1 MLDTADNGVIYI
13 SWGSMV
19 KGSSLSDVKR
29 DAILHALGKLKQ
41 RVLWKWENDTLP
53 NQPSNVFIRKWM
65 PQRDILCHPNV
76 QLFMTHGGLLG
87 SSEAAH
93 CGVPVISTPFYGD
106 QFLNSA
112 ALEDRGMAVILK
124 FQDINKDTVFAALR
138 KALDPKMKANAKK
151 VAYSYTH
158 RPLSP
163 VESAVFWSEYVISTG
178 GAQLARPHSADSH
191 WLVYS
196 MLDIYLFILA
206 VFSILIGSWVYLL
219 KKIFGSSKQKKMEQK
234 KDHSF
239 RAESMERK
247 IK

>member
-1 MLDTADNGVIYI
+1 
-13 SWGSMV
+13 
-19 KGSSLSDVKR
+19 
-29 DAILHALGKLKQ
+29 
-41 RVLWKWENDTLP
+41 
-53 NQPSNVFIRKWM
+53 
-65 PQRDILCHPNV
+65 
-76 QLFMTHGGLLG
+76 MTHGGLLG
-87 SSEAAH
+87 SSEAAY

-196 MLDIYLFILA
+196 MLDIYIFLLIFLFIT
-206 VFSILIGSWVYLL
+206 FGSWAYFFKKVFTEPNVRQVNESVLIA
-219 KKIFGSSKQKKMEQK
+219 KKIK
-234 KDHSF
+234 
-239 RAESMERK
+239 
-247 IK
+247 

>member
-1 MLDTADNGVIYI
+1 
-13 SWGSMV
+13 
-19 KGSSLSDVKR
+19 
-29 DAILHALGKLKQ
+29 
-41 RVLWKWENDTLP
+41 
-53 NQPSNVFIRKWM
+53 
-65 PQRDILCHPNV
+65 
-76 QLFMTHGGLLG
+76 MTHGGLLG
-87 SSEAAH
+87 GSEAAY

-124 FQDINKDTVFAALR
+124 YKDINKDTVFAALR